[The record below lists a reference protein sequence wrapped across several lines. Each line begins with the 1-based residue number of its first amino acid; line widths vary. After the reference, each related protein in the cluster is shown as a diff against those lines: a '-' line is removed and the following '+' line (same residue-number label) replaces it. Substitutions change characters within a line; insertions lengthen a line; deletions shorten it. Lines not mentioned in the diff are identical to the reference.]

1 MEGLDQQHTS
11 FFDSFIS
18 KKISKLGNWKCR
30 LNERPLHVGEKR
42 KFKKYALMDI
52 QNIQTDLDTNNGY
65 TNRFRRNDFERV
77 SIAVISYY
85 SKS

>member
-1 MEGLDQQHTS
+1 
-11 FFDSFIS
+11 
-18 KKISKLGNWKCR
+18 
-30 LNERPLHVGEKR
+30 
-42 KFKKYALMDI
+42 MDI